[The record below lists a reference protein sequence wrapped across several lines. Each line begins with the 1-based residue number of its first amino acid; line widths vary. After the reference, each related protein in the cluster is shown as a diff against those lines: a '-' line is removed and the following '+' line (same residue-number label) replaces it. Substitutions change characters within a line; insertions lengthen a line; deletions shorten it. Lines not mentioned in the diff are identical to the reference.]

1 MKELINVYF
10 TDYFKDNK
18 MKVNLFIFLT
28 IFNYMLET
36 FGLIFIFNYIISIN
50 NVKDK
55 KKYLFYIFVFGLLF
69 SILSYTKNRLEVT
82 ITNESLKLNRNKYVN
97 SLYDYIGEN
106 FKNIKIG
113 SIITRILVVTSQ
125 SCDAFTLSF
134 NFILPT
140 IIILITIICILFYIN
155 KEIGL
160 IMLLCFISLI
170 IIILLKSPEIIK
182 TRIIQNEMYYKNYDK
197 INNQMNNLLNT
208 LINNEE
214 NKEKNIINNN
224 FNIIKIKSQNADREI
239 YLLKLYLIINLYL
252 FIITV
257 IYFIMN
263 KNIQD
268 KTLLVLCLLY
278 FSSTYLKINNNI
290 NSFLENLGKC
300 INNINFFKK
309 ISMKNKN
316 KNINHLNNFN
326 IEIKNL
332 HFKYKK
338 KKILSN
344 LNLNIKNKSKIA
356 IIGRSGYGKSTLCK
370 LILKLYKYDGIIKI
384 NNINI
389 QNINTKYLREKII
402 YVNQNTNM
410 IDTNVIDNMKYGNS
424 YNDKFIINLLNK
436 YDLNNIFSGLKDGV
450 YNNVEFGGNNLS
462 LGMQK
467 IIILIRGILK
477 SYRGNIIIFDEPLAG
492 LDYNSRKKVI
502 NLILNETKNKTL
514 IIITHDK
521 EILPYIDKVIN
532 IEKINNK

>member
-1 MKELINVYF
+1 MNELINVYF
-10 TDYFKDNK
+10 ADYLKDNK
-18 MKVNLFIFLT
+18 IKVNLFIFLT
-28 IFNYMLET
+28 ILNYMLET

-55 KKYLFYIFVFGLLF
+55 NKYILYIFIFGVLF
-69 SILSYTKNRLEVT
+69 SILSYIKNNLEAT
-82 ITNESLKLNRNKYVN
+82 ITTESLKLNRNKYIN
-97 SLYDYIGEN
+97 SLYDCIGEN

-113 SIITRILVVTSQ
+113 SIITRILTVSSQ
-125 SCDAFTLSF
+125 SCDTFTLFF

-140 IIILITIICILFYIN
+140 TIILITIISILFYIN

-170 IIILLKSPEIIK
+170 IIILSKSLKIIK

-214 NKEKNIINNN
+214 NKEKNIINDN
-224 FNIIKIKSQNADREI
+224 FSSYKNKTQNADKET
-239 YLLKLYLIINLYL
+239 YLLKLYLIINLYVFL
-252 FIITV
+252 IIV
-257 IYFIMN
+257 SYFIMN
-263 KNIQD
+263 KNIRN

-290 NSFLENLGKC
+290 NIFLENLGKC
-300 INNINFFKK
+300 INNINFFKR
-309 ISMKNKN
+309 ISLKNKS
-316 KNINHLNNFN
+316 KNINQLNNFD

-332 HFKYKK
+332 HFQYKK

-370 LILKLYKYDGIIKI
+370 LLLKLYKYDGIIKI
-384 NNINI
+384 NKINI
-389 QNINTKYLREKII
+389 QNINTKYLRQKII

-424 YNDKFIINLLNK
+424 YNNEFIINLLNK
-436 YDLNNIFSGLKDGV
+436 YDLNNVFNGLKDGI
-450 YNNVEFGGNNLS
+450 YSNVEFGGNNLS

-477 SYRGNIIIFDEPLAG
+477 SYSGNIIIFDEPLAG
-492 LDYNSRKKVI
+492 LDFQTREKVI
-502 NLILNETKNKTL
+502 KLIINECKNKTL
-514 IIITHDK
+514 IIVTHDK
-521 EILPYIDKVIN
+521 EILPYMDKVFN

>member
-1 MKELINVYF
+1 MNELINVYF
-10 TDYFKDNK
+10 ADYLKDNK
-18 MKVNLFIFLT
+18 IKVNLFIFLT
-28 IFNYMLET
+28 ILNYMLET

-69 SILSYTKNRLEVT
+69 SILSYTKNRLEVA
-82 ITNESLKLNRNKYVN
+82 ITTESLKLNRNKYIN

-106 FKNIKIG
+106 FKHIKIG
-113 SIITRILVVTSQ
+113 SIITRILTVSSQ
-125 SCDAFTLSF
+125 SCDTFTLF
-134 NFILPT
+134 FGFVLPT
-140 IIILITIICILFYIN
+140 MIILISIISILFYVN
-155 KEIGL
+155 REIGL
-160 IMLLCFISLI
+160 IMLLCFIITL
-170 IIILLKSPEIIK
+170 IIILLKSTRIIK

-214 NKEKNIINNN
+214 NKEKNIINDN
-224 FNIIKIKSQNADREI
+224 FSSYKNKTQNADKET
-239 YLLKLYLIINLYL
+239 YLLKLYLIINLYVFL
-252 FIITV
+252 IFV

-263 KNIQD
+263 RNIQN

-290 NSFLENLGKC
+290 NIFLENLGKC
-300 INNINFFKK
+300 INNIDFFKK
-309 ISMKNKN
+309 ISLKNEMKK
-316 KNINHLNNFN
+316 INNLHNFD

-332 HFKYKK
+332 HFRYKK

-344 LNLNIKNKSKIA
+344 LNLHIKNKSKIA

-370 LILKLYKYDGIIKI
+370 LILKLYKYDGTIKI
-384 NNINI
+384 NKINI

-436 YDLNNIFSGLKDGV
+436 YDLNSIFSGLKDGV
-450 YNNVEFGGNNLS
+450 YSNVEFGGNNLS

-492 LDYNSRKKVI
+492 LDYNSRKKII

-514 IIITHDK
+514 IIVTHDK
-521 EILPYIDKVIN
+521 EILPYMNKVIN